1 MRLDLYVV
9 TDRKQAKGRSHH
21 EVVEMALAG
30 GADVIQLRDKDMD
43 DRGLLALASD
53 LRELTARMGA
63 LLIVNDRPDIALAS
77 NADGVH
83 LGQDD
88 MPVAAVR
95 RILPPSMIVGAS
107 VGTVS
112 EAVRAEEEGASYVA
126 LSPVFSTGSKDDAGP
141 GRGLEMLSRMKDAV
155 SIPVVAIGGI
165 DGSNAASVIEAG
177 ADGIA
182 VISAVVS
189 QDDIEASARSL
200 RQIVAEAKRRAGRS

>member
-1 MRLDLYVV
+1 LRLDLYVV

>member
-112 EAVRAEEEGASYVA
+112 EAVRAGEEGASYVA

>member
-1 MRLDLYVV
+1 IGCGGGPQARGHEGGKGEGSERLRLDLYVV

-126 LSPVFSTGSKDDAGP
+126 
-141 GRGLEMLSRMKDAV
+141 
-155 SIPVVAIGGI
+155 
-165 DGSNAASVIEAG
+165 
-177 ADGIA
+177 
-182 VISAVVS
+182 
-189 QDDIEASARSL
+189 
-200 RQIVAEAKRRAGRS
+200 

>member
-165 DGSNAASVIEAG
+165 DGSNAASVIDAG